1 MRLDVMTTGTPRH
14 RVGGDRMGSEGF
26 APNGLDVLLGLLLA
40 FALVRGWRQGAAT
53 QVAALGGFVVGL
65 LVGVWAAP
73 RIAGTFVAEPGP
85 TAAVAVLVVLV
96 VIVLIGQGI
105 GASVGLRLRRAA
117 ALAGIGRV
125 DRVLGVGVG
134 AAWLAFVIWILSG
147 VLSQGPIP
155 SVSQQIRG
163 SEIVQALDRVFP
175 PQPAVVG
182 RIAAFLDDQ
191 GFPQV
196 FTGPEGGIAAPP
208 VPETADESVRAAAA
222 AGQPS
227 TVQIRTAGCGGA
239 LGAGSGFVAA
249 PGFVVTNAHV
259 VAGFDR
265 VSVRDAAGE
274 HPAVPISFD
283 PALDIAVLAV
293 PDVVAPPIPWA
304 DSAVGRG
311 TEGASLG
318 FPGGSSEMVVRPAT
332 VQGSL
337 DAIGRDIYGENTVRR
352 QVLVLSAPV
361 ERGDSGG
368 PFVTSA
374 GRVGGV
380 VFAGAPDGDTGYALA
395 ASEVRPVVEGAIARD
410 QQVGVGACRF

>member
-1 MRLDVMTTGTPRH
+1 
-14 RVGGDRMGSEGF
+14 MGSEGF

-65 LVGVWAAP
+65 LVGIWAAP
-73 RIAGTFVAEPGP
+73 RIAEKFVAEPGP
-85 TAAVAVLVVLV
+85 AAAVAVLVVLV

-117 ALAGIGRV
+117 ALAGVGRV
-125 DRVLGVGVG
+125 DRVLGVGVS
-134 AAWLAFVIWILSG
+134 AAWLAFVVWILSG
-147 VLSQGPIP
+147 VLAQGPVP
-155 SVSQQIRG
+155 SVSQQVRG

-196 FTGPEGGIAAPP
+196 FTGPAGGIAAPP
-208 VPETADESVRAAAA
+208 VPATADEAVRAAAA

-283 PALDIAVLAV
+283 PALDIAVLAA

-318 FPGGSSEMVVRPAT
+318 FPGGRSEMVVRPAT
-332 VQGSL
+332 VQGRL
-337 DAIGRDIYGENTVRR
+337 DAIGRDIYGEDTVRR

-361 ERGDSGG
+361 EQGDSGG

-395 ASEVRPVVEGAIARD
+395 ASEVRPVVEDAIARD

>member
-274 HPAVPISFD
+274 HPA
-283 PALDIAVLAV
+283 
-293 PDVVAPPIPWA
+293 
-304 DSAVGRG
+304 DSVVGRG

-380 VFAGAPDGDTGYALA
+380 VFAGAPDGGTGYALTVA
-395 ASEVRPVVEGAIARD
+395 EVRPVVEDAIARD

>member
-1 MRLDVMTTGTPRH
+1 
-14 RVGGDRMGSEGF
+14 MGSEGF

-73 RIAGTFVAEPGP
+73 WIAEKFVAEPGP
-85 TAAVAVLVVLV
+85 AAAVAVLVVLV
-96 VIVLIGQGI
+96 VVVLIGQGI

-117 ALAGIGRV
+117 ALAGVGRV
-125 DRVLGVGVG
+125 DRVLGVGVS
-134 AAWLAFVIWILSG
+134 AAWLAFVVWILSG
-147 VLSQGPIP
+147 VLAQGPVP
-155 SVSQQIRG
+155 SVSQQVRG

-196 FTGPEGGIAAPP
+196 FTGPAGGIAAPP
-208 VPETADESVRAAAA
+208 VPATADEAVRAAAA

-283 PALDIAVLAV
+283 PALDIAVLAA
-293 PDVVAPPIPWA
+293 PDVVAPPIPWV

-318 FPGGSSEMVVRPAT
+318 FPGGRSEMVVRPAT
-332 VQGSL
+332 VQGRL

-361 ERGDSGG
+361 EQGDSGG

>member
-1 MRLDVMTTGTPRH
+1 
-14 RVGGDRMGSEGF
+14 
-26 APNGLDVLLGLLLA
+26 
-40 FALVRGWRQGAAT
+40 
-53 QVAALGGFVVGL
+53 VV
-65 LVGVWAAP
+65 
-73 RIAGTFVAEPGP
+73 
-85 TAAVAVLVVLV
+85 
-96 VIVLIGQGI
+96 IGQGI

-117 ALAGIGRV
+117 ALAGVGRA

-134 AAWLAFVIWILSG
+134 AAWLAFVVWILSG
-147 VLSQGPIP
+147 VLAQGPVP

-175 PQPAVVG
+175 SQPAVVG

-196 FTGPEGGIAAPP
+196 FTGPGGGIAAPP
-208 VPETADESVRAAAA
+208 VPATADEAVRAAAA

-259 VAGFDR
+259 VAGFER

-283 PALDIAVLAV
+283 PALDLAVLAA

-318 FPGGSSEMVVRPAT
+318 FPGGRSEMVVRPAT
-332 VQGSL
+332 VRGSL

-374 GRVGGV
+374 GQVGGV
-380 VFAGAPDGDTGYALA
+380 VFAGAPDGDTGYALTV
-395 ASEVRPVVEGAIARD
+395 SEVLPVVEDAIARA
-410 QQVGVGACRF
+410 QEVGVGACRF